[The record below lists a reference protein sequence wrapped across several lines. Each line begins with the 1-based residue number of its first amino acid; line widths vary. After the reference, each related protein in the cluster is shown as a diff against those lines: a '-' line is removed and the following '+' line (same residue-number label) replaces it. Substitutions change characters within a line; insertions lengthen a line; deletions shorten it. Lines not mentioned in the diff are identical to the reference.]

1 MANTLTNLIP
11 IIYEGLDVVSR
22 EMIGAVPAVSR
33 DSSLERVAIG
43 QTVRS
48 HVAPTVTASDIVP
61 AVIPPNDGDQ
71 TFGYFDITIDKGKRV
86 PIRWN
91 GEEQKSLANGGPS
104 YQAMLRDQWSQA
116 FRTLANL
123 IEQDIILKTIV
134 AASRATGTPGTAPF
148 GIAGDFSDFANAHMI
163 LDDNGAPIVDRQ
175 MILNSSAMA
184 NIRGKQSVLFKANE
198 AGTDQLLR
206 EGIVGRVE
214 GFDLH
219 LATQTTLQVA
229 GTGSGYV
236 LGNNPNGGGTTY
248 AVGATQL
255 ALGTGTGTVK
265 PGDCIVL
272 AGDPNVYVV
281 VGPTGGI
288 SAPGTITIGGPG
300 LRLPHAAADTVSL
313 GASYRPNIAMS
324 KSASRLVTRAPALPT
339 DMTGQ
344 ARDMATDRTT
354 VTDPVSGIS
363 FEISEYL
370 QYRQVQYEVAVVWG
384 YNVTKSNNIAL
395 LRG

>member
-1 MANTLTNLIP
+1 MANTLTSLIP
-11 IIYEGLDVVSR
+11 IIYDGLDVVSR
-22 EMIGAVPAVSR
+22 EMIGAIPAVSR

-48 HVAPTVTASDIVP
+48 HIAPIVTATDIVP
-61 AVIPPNDGDQ
+61 AVTPPNDGDQ
-71 TFGYFDITIDKGKRV
+71 TFGFFDITIDKGKRV

-163 LDDNGAPIVDRQ
+163 LDDNGAPVVDRQ

-219 LATQTTLQVA
+219 LATQTTQYQA
-229 GTGSGYV
+229 GTGASYV
-236 LGNNPNGGGTTY
+236 LGAGSYP
-248 AVGATQL
+248 VGATSL
-255 ALGTGTGTVK
+255 ALATGTGTVK

-281 VGPTGGI
+281 VGPVGGI
-288 SAPGTITIGGPG
+288 AAPGTITIGGPG
-300 LRLPHAAADTVSL
+300 LRQAHAAGDTVTL

-344 ARDMATDRTT
+344 ARDSATDRTT

-384 YNVTKSNNIAL
+384 YNVTKSANIAL